1 MAGDAPECEEIGWVI
16 PFVIPKRWGFNFLNY
31 SKMKAFPYFRR
42 ELDLVQTFSVFLK
55 CGGLPSQ
62 TRMVLEFESGHG
74 IADIV
79 IFGTRKL
86 FEQRVVEFAKIPPRY
101 AVIFGRELLP
111 KKFSAQQFSDLT
123 GTGINASVR
132 VLNVLVKQYVLKR
145 LEDERYESIGSYAS
159 PVGSI
164 VSIEAKLRD
173 WRRALRQAY
182 RYREFS
188 NQSWVLLDTSRV
200 SPALAQIQQFV
211 RFGVGLASINTSGE
225 LFIHHAPLVTAPFS
239 DSRYWA
245 ESVLLSRHYLK
256 EL

>member
-1 MAGDAPECEEIGWVI
+1 MET
-16 PFVIPKRWGFNFLNY
+16 
-31 SKMKAFPYFRR
+31 SQYFKR
-42 ELDLVQTFSVFLK
+42 ELDLVKTFYTFLK
-55 CGGLPSQ
+55 CDGLPSQ
-62 TRMVLEFESGHG
+62 AHVLLEFESGHG

-79 IFGTRKL
+79 IFGAREL
-86 FEQRVVEFAKIPPRY
+86 FEKRAVEFAKIPPRY

-111 KKFSAQQFSDLT
+111 KKFLAQQFADLT
-123 GTGINASVR
+123 GAGVGASVR
-132 VLNVLVKQYVLKR
+132 VLNMLVKQGMLTR
-145 LEDERYESIGSYAS
+145 LENGMYEILGSVSS
-159 PVGSI
+159 PIDTV

-188 NQSWVLLDTSRV
+188 NQSWVLMDAYRI
-200 SPALAQIQQFV
+200 SPALVQLQQFV
-211 RFGVGLASINTSGE
+211 RSGVGLASINTSGE
-225 LFIHHAPLVTAPFS
+225 LFIHHEPPVTEPFS